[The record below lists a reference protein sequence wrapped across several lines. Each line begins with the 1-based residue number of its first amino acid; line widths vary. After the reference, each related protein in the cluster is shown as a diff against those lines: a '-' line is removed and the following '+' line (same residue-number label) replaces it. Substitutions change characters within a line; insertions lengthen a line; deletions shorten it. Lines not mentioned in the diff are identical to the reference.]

1 MAMNTTPEQRR
12 ALAQEARAARAAHIT
27 RLRRRVVATAL
38 ATLALATAVVAW
50 DGSTPVT
57 APAAMS
63 GATAVVGDDATTS
76 DDTAQTAGSTDSTG
90 STGADPGDVVS
101 TQQS

>member
-1 MAMNTTPEQRR
+1 MAMTTTPEQRR
-12 ALAQEARAARAAHIT
+12 ALAQEARAARTAHIM

-50 DGSTPVT
+50 DGSTPAT
-57 APAAMS
+57 APATTS
-63 GATAVVGDDATTS
+63 GATAAVSDDATTS
-76 DDTAQTAGSTDSTG
+76 GDAAQAAGSTASTDA
-90 STGADPGDVVS
+90 ADDVVS